1 MSNPTTTNGFLVKAL
16 LAVMHGCIATVRLVA
31 AAVLG
36 LVTPI
41 VSTILGALAV
51 LLAGTAVLFRYGA
64 PRPDFPF
71 WELVA
76 LALGCAVAR
85 VLLERVTRA
94 LIHHQG

>member
-1 MSNPTTTNGFLVKAL
+1 MSNPTTTNGFFVTAL

-64 PRPDFPF
+64 PRLDFPF
-71 WELVA
+71 WEILGLA
-76 LALGCAVAR
+76 LACAIAR

-94 LIHHQG
+94 VLHR

>member
-1 MSNPTTTNGFLVKAL
+1 MSNTTTTNSFFVTAL
-16 LAVMHGCIATVRLVA
+16 LAVWHGCMATVRLVA

-64 PRPDFPF
+64 PRLDFPF
-71 WELVA
+71 WEILGLA
-76 LALGCAVAR
+76 LACAVAR
-85 VLLERVTRA
+85 MLLERVTRS
-94 LIHHQG
+94 LLQQ